1 MRFGKFNFVG
11 LLGAGLQLL
20 LLSALTDRLHMPTVA
35 ATAIAVE
42 IVVLHNFIWH
52 ERFTW
57 PDRRVKQ
64 QTARRLWRFHAAN
77 GLVSFIGNTILM
89 YCLADRLKVPVAL
102 SAIVAILVCSCA
114 NFLIADRWVYRARAC
129 IRIRER

>member
-1 MRFGKFNFVG
+1 M
-11 LLGAGLQLL
+11 
-20 LLSALTDRLHMPTVA
+20 
-35 ATAIAVE
+35 
-42 IVVLHNFIWH
+42 LHNFMWH

-64 QTARRLWRFHAAN
+64 QMARRLWRFHAAN

-89 YCLADRLKVPVAL
+89 YCLADRLNVPVAR
-102 SAIVAILVCSCA
+102 SAIAAILVCSFA
-114 NFLIADRWVYRARAC
+114 NFLIADRWVYRTRAY